1 MIAVNYR
8 MIRCPTDHQKNKL
21 IDNEKAG
28 YQLGE
33 GRSLCRVF
41 VPAVE
46 HHVVDLPVAVLR
58 LLGAISLF
66 YSLHHLVFVF
76 LIMMVICKIELDK
89 ANNNTKKY
97 HRWVAHGNKISLQSD
112 VRADK

>member
-1 MIAVNYR
+1 M
-8 MIRCPTDHQKNKL
+8 
-21 IDNEKAG
+21 
-28 YQLGE
+28 GE
-33 GRSLCRVF
+33 GRSLGGIF
-41 VPAVE
+41 VPAVK
-46 HHVVDLPVAVLR
+46 HHVVDLPVTVLR
-58 LLGAISLF
+58 LLRSISLF

-112 VRADK
+112 VRANK